1 MRRNVMTL
9 VLAVSATLA
18 VGACAGSDDNAVDTG
33 AAAGAT
39 GGAAVGTDTMG
50 AGTMDTM
57 SRDSS
62 DTTRRDTTM
71 KKSP

>member
-1 MRRNVMTL
+1 MKRNVMTL

-18 VGACAGSDDNAVDTG
+18 IGACAGGDNNAGDTG

-50 AGTMDTM
+50 AGSMDTM
-57 SRDSS
+57 SRDTT
-62 DTTRRDTTM
+62 DTTRRDSTT
-71 KKSP
+71 KTP